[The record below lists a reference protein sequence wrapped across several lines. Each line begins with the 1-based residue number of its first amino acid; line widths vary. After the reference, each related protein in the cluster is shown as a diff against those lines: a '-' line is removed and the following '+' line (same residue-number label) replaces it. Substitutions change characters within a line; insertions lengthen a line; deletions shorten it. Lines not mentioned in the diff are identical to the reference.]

1 MPGRRRSLASR
12 ERDAQA
18 VALRARGLTHRQI
31 AAQLGWKSPASVVE
45 AIERSLAEVSR
56 EDLAKCRK
64 IEEDK
69 LDDLTRLVWRELART
84 HYVVAQSTGK
94 VAMLADPATGEMRP
108 LTDPMAT
115 YHGVDRL
122 IKIADRRAK
131 LLGLD
136 APLKAKI
143 EVQDSV
149 DADIERLVAEL
160 AGPGP
165 GGEVAPA
172 GQAGSRAGA
181 PPPG

>member
-18 VALRARGLTHRQI
+18 AALRGRGLNHRQI
-31 AAQLGWKSPASVVE
+31 AAQLGWKSPSSVVD
-45 AIERSLAEVSR
+45 AIDRALSDVYR
-56 EDLAKCRK
+56 EDLEKCRQV
-64 IEEDK
+64 EEDK
-69 LDDLTRLVWRELART
+69 LDDLTRLVWRELGRS
-84 HYVVAQSTGK
+84 HYVVTQAGK
-94 VAMLADPATGEMRP
+94 VAMLPDPATGELRP

-122 IKIADRRAK
+122 LRIAERRARLK
-131 LLGLD
+131 GLD
-136 APLKAKI
+136 APLKAKV

-165 GGEVAPA
+165 GGEATPA
-172 GQAGSRAGA
+172 GPAGSGAGA
-181 PPPG
+181 AQAN